1 MKHLSRFIEKEQKSN
16 RHSGALTLLKVRLWC
31 DVIDSVPIYDI
42 SKQTFFTFYLSIVG
56 KKKSGLNVLN
66 FHVACMCMSVRIQGF
81 I

>member
-42 SKQTFFTFYLSIVG
+42 SEQTFFTFYLSIVG
-56 KKKSGLNVLN
+56 KKNLALTS
-66 FHVACMCMSVRIQGF
+66 
-81 I
+81 